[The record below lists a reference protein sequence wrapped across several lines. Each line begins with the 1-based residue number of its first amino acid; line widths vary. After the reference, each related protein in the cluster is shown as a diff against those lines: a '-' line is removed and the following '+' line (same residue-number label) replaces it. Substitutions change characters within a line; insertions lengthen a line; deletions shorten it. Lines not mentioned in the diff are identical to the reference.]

1 MNVDRFSLSEG
12 QLLMRFAT
20 LQNGEDRVQIVVAP
34 HARLDLFLIE
44 DNPEN
49 QREGWLDVEVGEEAT
64 VNLVQL
70 TLNTRK
76 SLTHLHFKLVGEKA
90 EVNVSGAVLAD
101 GEQQSEIHVLMEHQ
115 AESCRSNMLYK
126 QVLCGKSLGLVEG
139 KVLVQP
145 GAQKT
150 ESQQTF
156 ANILNEKGA
165 RAQSLP
171 MLEIYA
177 DDVKCNHGST
187 VGKLDETALFY
198 MRQRG
203 IPYDMA
209 RQILQKAFVNEVL
222 HNVSHD
228 SVQMRLSQMI
238 EHRLT
243 TLR

>member
-1 MNVDRFSLSEG
+1 MNVDRFSLTEG
-12 QLLMRFAT
+12 QQLMRFVT
-20 LQNGEDRVQIVVAP
+20 LQDGEDRVKLDVAP
-34 HARLDLFLIE
+34 HSRLDLFLIE
-44 DNPEN
+44 DNVEN
-49 QREGWLDVEVGEEAT
+49 QREGWLEVEVGEKAT

-76 SLTHLHFKLVGEKA
+76 SLTHLHFRLVGENA
-90 EVNVSGAVLAD
+90 EVNLSGAVIAD
-101 GEQQSEIHVLMEHQ
+101 GEQQSEIRILMEHV
-115 AESCRSNMLYK
+115 AENCRSNMLYK
-126 QVLCGKSLGLVEG
+126 QVLSGNALGLVEG
-139 KVLVQP
+139 KVLVRP

-156 ANILNEKGA
+156 ANILNVPGA

-203 IPYDMA
+203 IPEAEA

-222 HNVSHD
+222 QNISND
-228 SVQMRLSQMI
+228 SVQMRLNQMLDA
-238 EHRLT
+238 RLT
-243 TLR
+243 QL